1 MDYKKKWFG
10 RSAFTTIKPIAEDK
24 KCGQLQTLSMLLS
37 KGEILL
43 IPFKEYFSN
52 VSSIF
57 CKSIETY
64 FILITYLIFVATQ
77 IYCLVKI
84 TLKRFSCYS

>member
-57 CKSIETY
+57 ANQLK
-64 FILITYLIFVATQ
+64 LIS
-77 IYCLVKI
+77 
-84 TLKRFSCYS
+84 FSSRI